1 VGFFW
6 PTACLGCLW
15 SLCGIGLHADDL
27 LWTVASGLD
36 VAGMRAVLADTGLRS
51 SSSAAGR
58 WRLDGGEL
66 KHTIGRIEAVADGFG
81 GQHVSKLL

>member
-1 VGFFW
+1 MGFFW

-36 VAGMRAVLADTGLRS
+36 VAGMRAVLADTGLRVVEFLGGW
-51 SSSAAGR
+51 ALETGR
-58 WRLDGGEL
+58 R
-66 KHTIGRIEAVADGFG
+66 
-81 GQHVSKLL
+81 

>member
-27 LWTVASGLD
+27 PRTVASGLD
-36 VAGMRAVLADTGLRS
+36 VAGMRAVLADTGLRVVEIEFLGGW
-51 SSSAAGR
+51 ALETGR
-58 WRLDGGEL
+58 R
-66 KHTIGRIEAVADGFG
+66 
-81 GQHVSKLL
+81 